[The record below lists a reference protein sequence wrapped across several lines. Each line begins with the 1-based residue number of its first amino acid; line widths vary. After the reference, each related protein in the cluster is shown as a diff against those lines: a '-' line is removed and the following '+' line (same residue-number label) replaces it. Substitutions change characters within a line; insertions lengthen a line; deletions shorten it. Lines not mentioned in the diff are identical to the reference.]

1 MTLKM
6 FQNLKKVNEKLID
19 VGTGGFLK
27 YQIDGNME
35 EEEKNGQ
42 AALRP
47 VMTQT
52 DQENIK
58 QKLVQ
63 IDQLLTRECVLCG
76 EFLLDLVG
84 SAVVPDGPETRS
96 DTLKG
101 QHSYKINLKTGEAHE
116 QV

>member
-1 MTLKM
+1 ML
-6 FQNLKKVNEKLID
+6 QNLKRVNEKIID
-19 VGTGGFLK
+19 VSTGGFLK
-27 YQIDGNME
+27 YSIDGNLE
-35 EEEKNGQ
+35 EEEKKDGQ

-47 VMTQT
+47 VMTQA

-96 DTLKG
+96 ETLKG
-101 QHSYKINLKTGEAHE
+101 QHTYKINLKTGEAHE